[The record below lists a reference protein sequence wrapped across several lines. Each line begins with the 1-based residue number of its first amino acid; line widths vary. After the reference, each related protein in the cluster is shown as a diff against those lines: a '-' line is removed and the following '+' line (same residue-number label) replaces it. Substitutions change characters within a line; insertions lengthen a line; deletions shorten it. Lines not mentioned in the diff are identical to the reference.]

1 MGIRCSGRSLCWWL
15 ARARSKSCA
24 LEPDDVEI
32 IGEGDGDGDSKHWF
46 TEYILEELRAA
57 TDGFASDRIV
67 SEHGRKAPN
76 VAYRGRL
83 DGDVAITAQA
93 LQQVRV
99 ARRPPVPCPSASP
112 PLSLSLFS
120 FPSLW
125 FLIRISLRRRRR
137 KPGRWGSSAEG
148 DSPTSS
154 DAAASETSG
163 CWWPSSCPG
172 ILSPSSSFTDGNP
185 RLSCF
190 GLMKNSGDGKSYSTN
205 LVFTPPDYLRM
216 RRETPQSLV
225 YSFGTVL
232 LDLLSRKHIPPSHV
246 GTRSD
251 YQNQETLNFKKLGDN
266 AFQAKDFETAIV
278 YYTQFIDNSTM
289 TSPTVLARRGLSY
302 LMNNLLREA
311 SRDAVQAEV
320 LLPDWSTAFYLLAA
334 ALLRLRMN
342 GEAHEM
348 IKKASRIEHKR
359 NKRN

>member
-32 IGEGDGDGDSKHWF
+32 IGEGDGDGDSKHSF
-46 TEYILEELRAA
+46 TEYSLEELRAA

-99 ARRPPVPCPSASP
+99 ARRPPVPPCGGVGGSQGGGAAPQRETRQP
-112 PLSLSLFS
+112 HRML
-120 FPSLW
+120 
-125 FLIRISLRRRRR
+125 LRARR
-137 KPGRWGSSAEG
+137 
-148 DSPTSS
+148 
-154 DAAASETSG
+154 AAAG
-163 CWWPSSCPG
+163 GRVHAPG
-172 ILSPSSSFTDGNP
+172 
-185 RLSCF
+185 
-190 GLMKNSGDGKSYSTN
+190 YSRQAPFSLYATW
-205 LVFTPPDYLRM
+205 
-216 RRETPQSLV
+216 RETPQSLA
-225 YSFGTVL
+225 YSFGTVR
-232 LDLLSRKHIPPSHV
+232 LDLLSRKHIPPSHALDLISSTNYSALV
-246 GTRSD
+246 DSCLEGHFSNHDGTALFCFHVWNS
-251 YQNQETLNFKKLGDN
+251 QNQETLNFKKLGDN

-278 YYTQFIDNSTM
+278 YYTQFIDNSIM

-311 SRDAVQAEV
+311 IRDAVQAEL
-320 LLPDWSTAFYLLAA
+320 LLPDWSTAFYLLAT
-334 ALLRLRMN
+334 ALLRLGMN